1 MGYAKHRS
9 GYPRSAQ
16 SSHHRGQ
23 GSPYAKCG
31 HQKALNEYQTA
42 LQWMHEGKYEKARQV
57 FEKLSQDGPV
67 EILKRVRV
75 YLSACQR
82 HAQQRGLS
90 FDSTEEQYDYAISLL
105 NTGFYEEARDQFQG
119 ILKTNPNADYAYYGL
134 AILES
139 MTGLAEPCLE
149 HLAKAIELSPRN
161 RIQARSD
168 SDFQDMADDPRFT
181 ELLYLKF
188 RKRMHQ
194 VLFFVFCANECPV
207 PASAFRVSPW
217 FASGR
222 RLAV

>member
-23 GSPYAKCG
+23 GAPHAECC
-31 HQKALNEYQTA
+31 HQKALNEYQSA
-42 LQWMHEGKYEKARQV
+42 LQWMHEGKYEKARLV

-67 EILKRVRV
+67 EILERVRV
-75 YLSACQR
+75 YLAACQR
-82 HAQQRGLS
+82 HAQQSGLS
-90 FDSTEEQYDYAISLL
+90 FDNTEEQYDYAISLL
-105 NTGFYEEARDQFQG
+105 NTGFYEEARDQFQR
-119 ILKTNPNADYAYYGL
+119 ILKTNPAADYAYYGL

-181 ELLYLKF
+181 ELLYP
-188 RKRMHQ
+188 
-194 VLFFVFCANECPV
+194 EV
-207 PASAFRVSPW
+207 P
-217 FASGR
+217 
-222 RLAV
+222 